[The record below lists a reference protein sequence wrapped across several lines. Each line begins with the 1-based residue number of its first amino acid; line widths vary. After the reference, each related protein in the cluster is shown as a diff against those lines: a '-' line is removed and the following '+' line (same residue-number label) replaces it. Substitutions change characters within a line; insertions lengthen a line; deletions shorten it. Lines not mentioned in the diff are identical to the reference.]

1 MIDCQKIR
9 FSQNLSNDRIS
20 SANNIFGGKVV
31 KRILAFSLFLL
42 GGNRNDI
49 SESLDIS
56 ANTMKSNIRALHSD
70 GIAAFEDRRQK
81 KSTFLPV
88 YKHEDNAKISMD
100 TDHENGNV
108 IMTVGSDITI
118 QIPLENTLQLKT
130 FILTLLNNDLI
141 TAKEAATILKL
152 SMVYVNNLSRKIES
166 TDTEGLIDKRK
177 GQTQEYVFKPEIKAE
192 LIQQYVV
199 ACISQQKTS
208 GKSIS
213 EQLKERCELDVSERT
228 IRYHIA
234 KLGLSTIKKTLPELL
249 KDLKKTF
256 KTTSRPGQ

>member
-9 FSQNLSNDRIS
+9 FSQNLSNNRIS
-20 SANNIFGGKVV
+20 SVNNIFGKKLV

-56 ANTMKSNIRALHSD
+56 LDTMKSNIKALHSD

-88 YKHEDNAKISMD
+88 HKDPAKISMD
-100 TDHENGNV
+100 TDHENENV
-108 IMTVGSDITI
+108 LITVGSDIKI
-118 QIPLENTLQLKT
+118 QIPLKNTVQLKT

-141 TAKEAATILKL
+141 TAKEVAKILNL
-152 SMVYVNNLSRKIES
+152 STVHVNNLARKIES
-166 TDTEGLIDKRK
+166 ADIDGLIDQRK

-192 LIQQYVV
+192 LIQQYVF

-213 EQLKERCELDVSERT
+213 KQLKERCELDVSERT
-228 IRYHIA
+228 VRYHIT

-249 KDLKKTF
+249 NDLKKTF
-256 KTTSRPGQ
+256 KTTSKPAQ